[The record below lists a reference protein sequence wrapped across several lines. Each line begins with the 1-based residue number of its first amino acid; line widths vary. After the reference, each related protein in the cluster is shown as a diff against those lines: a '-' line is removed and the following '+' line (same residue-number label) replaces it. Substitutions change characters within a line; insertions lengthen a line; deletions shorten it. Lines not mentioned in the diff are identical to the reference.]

1 MHSAEDSILNFYQLL
16 LKFVSKLHCNK
27 EVIKFTKDSLTV
39 TIIRAEGGCGT
50 LFPCGKS
57 CLHARSARNNG
68 NNRYLIHK
76 KRIKMDLMFLF

>member
-27 EVIKFTKDSLTV
+27 EVVKFTKDSLRV

-50 LFPCGKS
+50 LFLCGKKVVYM
-57 CLHARSARNNG
+57 HAVPATMEITDILFTRSE
-68 NNRYLIHK
+68 
-76 KRIKMDLMFLF
+76 